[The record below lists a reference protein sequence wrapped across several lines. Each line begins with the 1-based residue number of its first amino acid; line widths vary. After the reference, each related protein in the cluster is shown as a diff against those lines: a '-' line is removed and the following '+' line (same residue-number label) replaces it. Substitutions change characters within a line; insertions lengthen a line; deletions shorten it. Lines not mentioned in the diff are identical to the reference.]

1 MLSVDETVATE
12 LLHAAYGDNLQRMAE
27 VKKGYDPDN
36 LFRLTNNVTQRDS
49 PTPAGRPQLRG
60 CLLQTNAVASP
71 SFPARQALPCFYT
84 PITPPSRERSGLEAG
99 SPETCHPRKRT
110 IVSTGR
116 GSHDC
121 SISARG

>member
-49 PTPAGRPQLRG
+49 PTPPVGPSCEAAYCRQTPSQVQVSLLGRHFR
-60 CLLQTNAVASP
+60 ASTRR
-71 SFPARQALPCFYT
+71 SRRQAVNDP
-84 PITPPSRERSGLEAG
+84 G
-99 SPETCHPRKRT
+99 
-110 IVSTGR
+110 
-116 GSHDC
+116 
-121 SISARG
+121 